1 MDKLRSMEYFITV
14 AEKRSIA
21 AAANLL
27 EVSPSAVSRVIAAF
41 ESGLGFTLFHR
52 TTRRLS
58 LTVDGAIYLERCRQI
73 LQDLEEAETEGRQKR
88 RTPTGTVKVGMH
100 PAFRNAFFGEI
111 ASFFKK
117 NPELRVET
125 KIGNSPSI
133 LFDEGFDVLIRAG
146 DLVDSS
152 LVARP
157 IGWLEMVVAA
167 SPRYL
172 AQYGEPKT
180 PADLEHHRWALPAR
194 IDNVLGSSPHW
205 EFFRKGER
213 CVVTVT
219 SYVTVRDGI
228 GLPETVVGGGGI
240 ACLYSIAFLR
250 PICEGLVNPILT
262 DWRVPGRPVYAV
274 FPTARA
280 ITPKTLAVV
289 EYVSGLV
296 SEAAKKFP
304 RR

>member
-1 MDKLRSMEYFITV
+1 MDKFRSMEYFMTV

-27 EVSPSAVSRVIAAF
+27 EVSPSAVSRVVAAL
-41 ESGLGFTLFHR
+41 EDKLGFSLFHR

-58 LTVDGAIYLERCRQI
+58 LTIEGAAYLERCRQI
-73 LQDLEEAETEGRQKR
+73 FKDLEEAETEGRQKG
-88 RTPTGTVKVGMH
+88 RTTSGTVKVGMH

-111 ASFFKK
+111 ARFFGK

-125 KIGNSPSI
+125 KIANSPFI
-133 LFDEGFDVLIRAG
+133 LFDEGFDLLIRAG

-172 AQYGEPKT
+172 EQHGEPKT
-180 PADLEHHRWALPAR
+180 PADLEHHRWVLPAR

-205 EFFRKGER
+205 EFFKGDER
-213 CVVTVT
+213 SAVTVT
-219 SYVTVRDGI
+219 SYVTARDSI

-240 ACLYSIAFLR
+240 ACLYSIALLK
-250 PICEGLVNPILT
+250 PICEGQVRPILT
-262 DWRVPGRPVYAV
+262 EWRVPGRPVYAV
-274 FPTARA
+274 FPNARA

-296 SEAAKKFP
+296 SEATAKFP